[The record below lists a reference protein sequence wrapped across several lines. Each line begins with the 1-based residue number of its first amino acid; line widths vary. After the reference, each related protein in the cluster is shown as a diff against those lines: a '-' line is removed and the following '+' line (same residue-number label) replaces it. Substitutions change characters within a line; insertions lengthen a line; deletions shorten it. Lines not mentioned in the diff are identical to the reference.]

1 MREITY
7 EEARQ
12 LDSPAFID
20 VRSPGEFSKD
30 HIPGSVNIPILGDEE
45 REEIGKIYHLLG
57 RDEAITRGGEI
68 VGSKLGEIITDI
80 GRLKDR
86 DIIINCSRGGM
97 RSKSLVALLLSLDFN
112 VYKLKDGYKGY
123 RRYILS
129 RINDIGLEPPVF
141 VLQGLTGTGKTEI
154 LRRIENAIDL
164 EQLAG
169 HRSSVFG
176 GMGLRQ
182 NTQKFFES
190 LLIERID
197 ELNDREYVVIEGES
211 RKIGNLHIPEG
222 IMHIIKNSATILI
235 RASIERRVEI
245 ILNEYTG
252 NMDSGVLIEIVKSL
266 ESRIGLKN
274 VNNLIELFERGD
286 LFEFARL
293 ILEKYYDPLY
303 RHSIA
308 RMRFIAEVENVDT
321 ESACREVEGVILN
334 YLGNG

>member
-12 LDSPAFID
+12 LNSPAFID

-30 HIPGSVNIPILGDEE
+30 HIPGSVNMPILGDEE
-45 REEIGKIYHLLG
+45 REEIGKIYRLLG
-57 RDEAITRGGEI
+57 RDEAITRGGEM
-68 VGSKLGEIITDI
+68 VGSKLGKIID
-80 GRLKDR
+80 GFRKLKDR
-86 DIIINCSRGGM
+86 DLIINCYRGGM
-97 RSKSLVALLLSLDFN
+97 GSKSLVALLLSLDFN
-112 VYKLKDGYKGY
+112 VYKLKDGYRGY
-123 RRYILS
+123 RRYVLS
-129 RINDIGLEPPVF
+129 RISDIELEPPVF

-154 LRRIENAIDL
+154 LRRIENSIDL
-164 EQLAG
+164 EKLAG

-176 GMGLRQ
+176 GIGLRQ

-197 ELNDREYVVIEGES
+197 ELNDRDYVVIEGES
-211 RKIGNLHIPEG
+211 RKIGNLHIPDRL
-222 IMHIIKNSATILI
+222 MDIIRNSATILI

-252 NMDSGVLIEIVKSL
+252 NMDSRVLVEIVKSL

-274 VNNLIELFERGD
+274 VTNLIELFERGD
-286 LFEFARL
+286 LFEFTRL

-308 RMRFIAEVENVDT
+308 KMRFIAEVENVDT

-334 YLGNG
+334 YLGKR